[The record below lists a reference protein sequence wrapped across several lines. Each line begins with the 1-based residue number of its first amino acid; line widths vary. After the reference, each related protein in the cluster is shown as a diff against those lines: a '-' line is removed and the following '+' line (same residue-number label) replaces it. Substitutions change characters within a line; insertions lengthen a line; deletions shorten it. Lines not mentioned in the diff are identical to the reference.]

1 MDNVISFTPAELV
14 GFITAIGG
22 AIVTIGAVVT
32 IIFKLVNRLKAPEDK
47 QNERLDA
54 LEKNYEILSED
65 LKEQK
70 RQRDETITQFMQ
82 YFTNDDN
89 RFKAIERS
97 NKVTQNALLALL
109 KHALNGND
117 LDALKDA
124 EKSLEAYLIEK

>member
-117 LDALKDA
+117 LQALKDA